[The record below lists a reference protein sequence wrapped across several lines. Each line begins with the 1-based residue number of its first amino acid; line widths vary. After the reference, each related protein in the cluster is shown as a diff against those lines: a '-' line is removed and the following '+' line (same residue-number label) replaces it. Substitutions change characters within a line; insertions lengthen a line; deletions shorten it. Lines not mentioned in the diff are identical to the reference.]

1 MTLSTCQELY
11 VYVDNTDLVVF
22 SASAIKIE
30 FAATKFHPLFSAVK
44 GHDSN

>member
-1 MTLSTCQELY
+1 M
-11 VYVDNTDLVVF
+11 YVDNTDLVVF

-44 GHDSN
+44 GHDST